1 MQRILKIQLFRLLI
15 PFLFL
20 RVYSPPLGG
29 LGGTTRK
36 KGGLGGKTGKKEGWG
51 YDPEGG
57 EFGGSK
63 FEIKIFCKVL
73 ILLCEFMSFPVLNCQ
88 KFF

>member
-73 ILLCEFMSFPVLNCQ
+73 IRLCKLMSFPVLNCQ

>member
-1 MQRILKIQLFRLLI
+1 M
-15 PFLFL
+15 
-20 RVYSPPLGG
+20 VYSPPLGG

-73 ILLCEFMSFPVLNCQ
+73 ILLCKLMSFPVLNCQ